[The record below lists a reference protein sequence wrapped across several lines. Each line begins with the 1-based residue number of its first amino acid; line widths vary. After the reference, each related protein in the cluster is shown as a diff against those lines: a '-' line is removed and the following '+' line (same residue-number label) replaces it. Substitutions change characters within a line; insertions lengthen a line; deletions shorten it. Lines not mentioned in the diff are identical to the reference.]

1 VKKRTFILIGF
12 IWLGLTSNAQRFQIS
27 DSLRTLARI
36 DTNSHQEFYPSSFNW
51 GDPHIGLL
59 LANIDSLDQFLNAY
73 AASNTEINQVSLQEI
88 QQVLVH
94 LSNQIGRLDQN
105 SMDAFTSDTLV
116 NLKWLYALSH
126 PRTDFQ
132 LIDLNSRQLDSL
144 CSYRDLDSL
153 RLSRV
158 EHQRDSWS
166 TAHLLKKW
174 DFDYLDNHWNAALG
188 IGFFG
193 FITQPETYFVS
204 PDNTVESHRVGNGA
218 HMILSADLLYQIN
231 RKDGVFLSLPIVTL
245 TGSSDYKIGLLSSR
259 PALGLG
265 YSRRVGDILF
275 YLSILTAPYDKWD
288 KELISRIQPNEPVF
302 EKVDLSDY
310 PSSKHHHLMTSVGFS
325 IPLY

>member
-1 VKKRTFILIGF
+1 MKRTRPDCVANVATKRKISEDQRSLVVQVA
-12 IWLGLTSNAQRFQIS
+12 GLAETETS
-27 DSLRTLARI
+27 
-36 DTNSHQEFYPSSFNW
+36 
-51 GDPHIGLL
+51 
-59 LANIDSLDQFLNAY
+59 
-73 AASNTEINQVSLQEI
+73 
-88 QQVLVH
+88 
-94 LSNQIGRLDQN
+94 
-105 SMDAFTSDTLV
+105 
-116 NLKWLYALSH
+116 
-126 PRTDFQ
+126 
-132 LIDLNSRQLDSL
+132 
-144 CSYRDLDSL
+144 
-153 RLSRV
+153 
-158 EHQRDSWS
+158 
-166 TAHLLKKW
+166 
-174 DFDYLDNHWNAALG
+174 
-188 IGFFG
+188 
-193 FITQPETYFVS
+193 TQPETYFVS